1 MEDLVISEIRIHI
14 NLTKSNS
21 DFLKISQNIWQ
32 NKNCLSCQSMSIYAL
47 DIDDCAPSPCQNGG
61 TCTDGVDSYNC
72 ICVAGINGTNCEIS
86 EFCVEKMCLK

>member
-32 NKNCLSCQSMSIYAL
+32 NKNCLSCQSVSICAL